1 MNPLEDYQLIASPP
15 FVSKDQKGLKT
26 LSLYSFPEG
35 VGEDAGSASGF
46 GDAEEFGAVSTCA
59 EVGGG
64 EVASSWSSMTL
75 AFTIAAEDE

>member
-1 MNPLEDYQLIASPP
+1 ML
-15 FVSKDQKGLKT
+15 VRTKKGLKT
-26 LSLYSFPEG
+26 VSPYSFPEG

-46 GDAEEFGAVSTCA
+46 GGADELGAVLIHA

-75 AFTIAAEDE
+75 AFTVAAEEE